1 MGNLSKYSVAMSYPF
16 LNTGIDYAG
25 PYYIKCSKSRGQK
38 TYKGYIAVFVC
49 MATKA
54 IHLEVVSDLT
64 SDAFLAAI
72 RRFIARRGKCAA
84 IYSDN

>member
-1 MGNLSKYSVAMSYPF
+1 MNVRNVQDIGKSRQPVMGNLSKYRVAMSYPF

-64 SDAFLAAI
+64 SDAFQ
-72 RRFIARRGKCAA
+72 
-84 IYSDN
+84 

>member
-1 MGNLSKYSVAMSYPF
+1 MSYPF